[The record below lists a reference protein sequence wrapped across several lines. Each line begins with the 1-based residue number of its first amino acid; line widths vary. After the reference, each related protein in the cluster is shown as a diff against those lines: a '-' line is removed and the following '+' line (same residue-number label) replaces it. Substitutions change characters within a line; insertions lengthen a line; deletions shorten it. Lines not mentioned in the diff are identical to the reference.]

1 MGQVV
6 GEEVGEKA
14 VGEVGEGV
22 VEQQHLL
29 YPDWHGHVSGVLCN
43 HYMSG
48 ILDYFQQ
55 S

>member
-6 GEEVGEKA
+6 GEEVEE
-14 VGEVGEGV
+14 VEEVGEGL
-22 VEQQHLL
+22 VEQQYLL
-29 YPDWHGHVSGVLCN
+29 HPDWHGHVSGVLCN
-43 HYMSG
+43 HYMFG